1 MDLVVYF
8 QDMWRFAVEGQ
19 AQGVWFWAAFYTFIV
34 CLWSLIFQ
42 LRTRYW
48 PCTPGELAE
57 IGARKFGATDRVK
70 SDQDYVTNALY
81 KYHVSGVDYT
91 GTRISPWIIVASHN
105 ARFVLQKQLSFIQRY
120 PDGRVKVFYNPA
132 NPRKSYL
139 IIAGKPGICITLLL
153 VTLPMVSYYFSYHG

>member
-1 MDLVVYF
+1 MELVVYF

-57 IGARKFGATDRVK
+57 IGAYILTELGGLDVPFTED
-70 SDQDYVTNALY
+70 
-81 KYHVSGVDYT
+81 
-91 GTRISPWIIVASHN
+91 IVLS
-105 ARFVLQKQLSFIQRY
+105 ARE
-120 PDGRVKVFYNPA
+120 NPVGH
-132 NPRKSYL
+132 
-139 IIAGKPGICITLLL
+139 AGLRAMRP
-153 VTLPMVSYYFSYHG
+153 SE